1 MNEALRW
8 NEATTLSDNEEK
20 ELKMLYR
27 KLVKILHP
35 DMNPQATDAQVE
47 LFEHALT
54 AYQNGDLETMR
65 LIDAMVGNGLQPE
78 QSMNAIDK
86 LKKEKQRLTELLDC
100 VQKSIA
106 KIKSEYP
113 YTMKEVLGYRRGN
126 PRPFN
131 DRDESALFTLVC

>member
-1 MNEALRW
+1 
-8 NEATTLSDNEEK
+8 
-20 ELKMLYR
+20 MLYH

-47 LFEHALT
+47 LFEHALM

-78 QSMNAIDK
+78 QSMNAIDQ
-86 LKKEKQRLTELLDC
+86 LKKEKQRLAELLDR
-100 VQKSIA
+100 VQKSVA

-113 YTMKEVLGYRRGN
+113 YTMKEVLEDEQKVQQIRQEYEDILDQYEEMVFLYRTKIEELLR
-126 PRPFN
+126 
-131 DRDESALFTLVC
+131 C